1 MKKYFKV
8 IWNRKVIDLL
18 SYEDS
23 VGPVYVKFQAVHGIP
38 VRCNKAQAQG
48 FLSDKEKIY
57 NTSALLPFPIQD
69 KYLTVS
75 LEEISEN
82 EYKTLDKNNFKTA
95 QEIREDFLL
104 EILERGI

>member
-1 MKKYFKV
+1 MQKYFKI
-8 IWNRKVIDLL
+8 IWNRRVIDLL
-18 SYEDS
+18 SYDEET
-23 VGPVYVKFQAVHGIP
+23 GPVYVKYQAVHGIP
-38 VRCNKAQAQG
+38 VRCNKATAQG
-48 FLSDKEKIY
+48 FISDNEVIY

-75 LEEISEN
+75 LEEISEV
-82 EYKTLDKNNFKTA
+82 EYKYLRDNNFKSA